1 MLGTLAGALEVR
13 GISMEPGAISAT
25 AAGTNAVVDRI
36 IRLTRIDIA
45 YTLRIPAG
53 SREVVDRAL
62 ASHQHK
68 CPTARTLAPA
78 VEIAWTADVREE
90 PA

>member
-25 AAGTNAVVDRI
+25 VEGTNAVVDRI

-62 ASHQHK
+62 ASHQQK
-68 CPTARTLAPA
+68 CPTARTLAAA